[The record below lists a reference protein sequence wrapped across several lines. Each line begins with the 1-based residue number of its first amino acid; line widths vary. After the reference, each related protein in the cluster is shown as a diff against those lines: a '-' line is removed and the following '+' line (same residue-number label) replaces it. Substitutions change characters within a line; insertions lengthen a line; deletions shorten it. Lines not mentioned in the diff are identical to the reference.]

1 MATVRPFCGI
11 RYNPKNAGD
20 LSLLTAPPYDQISK
34 ELQKDLHT
42 RHPYNVVRL
51 ILGLD
56 YPEDSE
62 INNKYTRAQKTF
74 KEWFLNGILVQDNI
88 PSLYIYEQKFF
99 IDNKSHSRTGIIALV
114 QVEPFEKRIVLPHE
128 KILSKPF
135 EDRKKLLLETEMH
148 FESIFLLYPDKEE
161 YTLNA
166 KQQLMQNKPIM
177 EVTYDNNILHRVWRL
192 TDSLLIE
199 KLIGFWQPLQF
210 FIADGH
216 HRYNTAIECSR
227 YCLAT
232 LFCLEDPNLVILPT
246 HRVIRNLEDFDTQ
259 LFMNKSSRYF
269 EIKDLLSIDELLNAI
284 AIVRQYNRYGYG
296 VVVKGHFCLLV
307 LRDGVD
313 LKPFNPEGVSKLL
326 MQLDVSVL
334 HQILL
339 GEILGIDGKK
349 AKSGDHI
356 EYIRWPEDVLE
367 KIDNGNAQIAF
378 LLNPTRIEDVQKI
391 SLADETMPQKS
402 TDFYPKLLSGLVM
415 SYADIF

>member
-1 MATVRPFCGI
+1 MAIVRPFCGI

-34 ELQKDLHT
+34 ELQKDLHI

-148 FESIFLLYPDKEE
+148 FESIFLLYPDKEG

-199 KLIGFWQPLQF
+199 KLIDFWQPLQF

-232 LFCLEDPNLVILPT
+232 LFCLEDPNLVILPI

-259 LFMNKSSRYF
+259 LFMNKASRYF

-313 LKPFNPEGVSKLL
+313 LKLFNSEGVSKLL

-349 AKSGDHI
+349 VKSGDHI